1 VRALLIGMSLA
12 VLAGPAPA
20 QQKEPDLPKRARKAV
35 AAVKADM
42 DKRKAVGPEIVW
54 KAEKALAKR
63 FPDYEFVAVRFRQY
77 PIPQPQPEGLDLGPA
92 NVFAVKGDK
101 LQYLK
106 DTKALEQFFKD
117 HQPRVKGEDEA
128 RQVLSAWL
136 ALSQEYRQDG
146 FYRFD
151 ILAKE
156 FAVKDSGQ
164 TVRGRAVVM
173 QGGNGDLAVT
183 LKFKD
188 GKLARVEEIA
198 KIQEGVRPICQA
210 TKLLD
215 PDPVVR
221 KMAEQ
226 GLLIMGRAAGPYLM
240 EQRSQ
245 ARPELRAAIDRIWRL
260 IQERGH

>member
-1 VRALLIGMSLA
+1 MRALLIGMSLA

-20 QQKEPDLPKRARKAV
+20 QQKEQDLPERAKKAV

-42 DKRKAVGPEIVW
+42 EKRKAVGPLIVW
-54 KAEKALAKR
+54 KEEKALAKM

-77 PIPQPQPEGLDLGPA
+77 PIPQPQPEGLGLGAA

-101 LQYLK
+101 IEYLK

-117 HQPRVKGEDEA
+117 HQPKVKGEDEA
-128 RQVLSAWL
+128 RQGLSAWL
-136 ALSQEYRQDG
+136 ALSQEYHQDG

-156 FAVKDSGQ
+156 FAVEGSGQ

-173 QGGNGDLAVT
+173 QGGNGELAVT
-183 LKFKD
+183 LKFQD
-188 GKLARVEEIA
+188 GKLAKVDESA
-198 KIQEGVRPICQA
+198 KIQAGVRPICQA

-215 PDPVVR
+215 PDPTVR

-226 GLLIMGRAAGPYLM
+226 GLLIMGRAAGAYLM
-240 EQRSQ
+240 DQRSQ
-245 ARPELRAAIDRIWRL
+245 ARPELRDAIDRIWRL
-260 IQERGH
+260 IQERGY